1 MSEAYR
7 SLLSCL
13 AADLKLP
20 EIAEQD
26 GMALLVI
33 DDFEV
38 VLRLLPSDQV
48 LMYTVVAPL
57 PTEGR
62 AALMA
67 SLLEANTL
75 FLATQ
80 GFTLAAR
87 EDTGVLLQG
96 ALPLAALNGSNVA
109 QWVENFVNVAESWQ
123 ERCLSAE
130 SPAPER
136 DALTGEGSIDPL
148 ALLDML
154 RV

>member
-38 VLRLLPSDQV
+38 VLRLLPSGQV
-48 LMYTVVAPL
+48 LIYTVVAPL
-57 PTEGR
+57 PAEGH
-62 AALMA
+62 AALMT
-67 SLLEANTL
+67 SLLEANAL

-87 EDTGVLLQG
+87 EDTGVLLQSS
-96 ALPLAALNGSNVA
+96 LPLAVLNGGNVA
-109 QWVENFVNVAESWQ
+109 QWVENFVNVAEFWQ
-123 ERCLSAE
+123 ERCLSTE

-136 DALTGEGSIDPL
+136 DTLTGEGTIDPL
-148 ALLDML
+148 TMLDML

>member
-1 MSEAYR
+1 MSEAFR

-20 EIAEQD
+20 EIAEQE

-38 VLRLLPSDQV
+38 VLRLLPSEQV
-48 LMYTVVAPL
+48 LIYTVVAPL
-57 PTEGR
+57 PEEGR

-67 SLLEANTL
+67 SLLEANAL

-96 ALPLAALNGSNVA
+96 AQPLAALNGGNVA

-123 ERCLSAE
+123 ERCLAPE

-148 ALLDML
+148 AMLDML

>member
-1 MSEAYR
+1 MSEAFR

-38 VLRLLPSDQV
+38 VLRLLPSEQV
-48 LMYTVVAPL
+48 LVYTVVAPL
-57 PTEGR
+57 PGEGR

-75 FLATQ
+75 FLATH

-96 ALPLAALNGSNVA
+96 SLPLAALNGGNIA

-130 SPAPER
+130 NPAPER
-136 DALTGEGSIDPL
+136 DSLAGEGSIDPL
-148 ALLDML
+148 AMLDML

>member
-38 VLRLLPSDQV
+38 VLRLLPSEQV
-48 LMYTVVAPL
+48 LVYTVVAPL
-57 PTEGR
+57 PGEGR

-75 FLATQ
+75 FLATH
-80 GFTLAAR
+80 GFTLSAR
-87 EDTGVLLQG
+87 EDTGVMLQG
-96 ALPLAALNGSNVA
+96 VLPIASLHSGNIA
-109 QWVENFVNVAESWQ
+109 QWVENFVNVAEHWQ
-123 ERCLSAE
+123 ARCLSSEAAA
-130 SPAPER
+130 PAR
-136 DALTGEGSIDPL
+136 DHITGEGHMDPL
-148 ALLDML
+148 TMMDML

>member
-38 VLRLLPSDQV
+38 VLRLLPSEQV
-48 LMYTVVAPL
+48 LVYTVVAPL
-57 PTEGR
+57 PGEGR

-75 FLATQ
+75 FLATH
-80 GFTLAAR
+80 GFTLAAH
-87 EDTGVLLQG
+87 EDTGVMLQG
-96 ALPLAALNGSNVA
+96 ALPLASLHSDNIA
-109 QWVENFVNVAESWQ
+109 QWVENFVNVAEFWQ
-123 ERCLSAE
+123 ERCLSTE

-136 DALTGEGSIDPL
+136 DLLTGEGTIDPL
-148 ALLDML
+148 TMLDML

>member
-1 MSEAYR
+1 MSEAFR

-20 EIAEQD
+20 EVPEQE

-38 VLRLLPSDQV
+38 VLRLLPSEQV
-48 LMYTVVAPL
+48 LIYTVVAPL
-57 PTEGR
+57 PEEGR

-67 SLLEANTL
+67 SLLEANTM

-80 GFTLAAR
+80 GFTLSAR

-96 ALPLAALNGSNVA
+96 ALPLSVLNGSNVA

-123 ERCLSAE
+123 ERCLASE

-136 DALTGEGSIDPL
+136 DALTGEGTIDPL
-148 ALLDML
+148 AMLDML